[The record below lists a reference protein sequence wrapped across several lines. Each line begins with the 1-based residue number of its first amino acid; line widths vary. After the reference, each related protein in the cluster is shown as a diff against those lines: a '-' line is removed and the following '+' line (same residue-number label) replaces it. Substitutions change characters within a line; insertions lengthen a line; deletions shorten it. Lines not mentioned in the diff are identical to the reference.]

1 MRLLLA
7 TDAWHPQING
17 VVRTLSTVTG
27 QIRQLGHEVE
37 VVTPN
42 DFPSVPLPMYPEI
55 QVSVWMRGLKNRIDA
70 FDPDAVHISTEGPI
84 GQYVRRYCL
93 KRGVTFT
100 TSFHT
105 RFPEYLRERVPI
117 SLNWTYSLIRNFHQP
132 AFRTLVPTPTLRK
145 DLQKRGFAHLQV
157 WGRGVD
163 TDLFTPER
171 RRDLGLE
178 RPVMLNVGR
187 IAPEKNLQ
195 AFLDL
200 DLPGTKVVVG
210 DGPSLAELQHRYPEV
225 VFPGARHG
233 EELADYYAAADVF
246 VFPSLTD
253 TFGLVMLES
262 MASGVPVAAFP
273 VTGPLDVVEPGVTG
287 VLDQDLSRAV
297 DAALQLD
304 GERCREEAAKRG
316 WGQIARELLAAL
328 MPLDSDKLAAINAAQ
343 ASLEGLSSV
352 RTPPEPKPD
361 LPELSP
367 V

>member
-1 MRLLLA
+1 
-7 TDAWHPQING
+7 
-17 VVRTLSTVTG
+17 
-27 QIRQLGHEVE
+27 
-37 VVTPN
+37 
-42 DFPSVPLPMYPEI
+42 
-55 QVSVWMRGLKNRIDA
+55 
-70 FDPDAVHISTEGPI
+70 
-84 GQYVRRYCL
+84 
-93 KRGVTFT
+93 
-100 TSFHT
+100 
-105 RFPEYLRERVPI
+105 VPI
-117 SLNWTYSLIRNFHQP
+117 SLDWTYALIRNFHRP
-132 AFRTLVPTPTLRK
+132 AFRTLVPTPTLRE
-145 DLQKRGFAHLQV
+145 DLRQRRFSHLQI

-163 TDLFTPER
+163 TGLFTPER
-171 RRDLGLE
+171 RRDIGLA

-210 DGPSLAELQHRYPEV
+210 DGPSLAELQRRYPDA
-225 VFPGARHG
+225 VFPGARQG

-287 VLDQDLSRAV
+287 VLDQDLAGAV
-297 DAALQLD
+297 RAALQLD
-304 GERCREEAAKRG
+304 GGRCREEALKRS
-316 WGQIARELLAAL
+316 WGQIARDLMKAL
-328 MPLDSDKLAAINAAQ
+328 MPLDSDKLDALEAAR
-343 ASLEGLSSV
+343 ASLAGPV
-352 RTPPEPKPD
+352 VAHTPSESKPD